1 MSPRTNS
8 SRLSNVRVIATNSA
22 PFAIE
27 HETVSPQSSTSQKQR
42 RSQPDIPITVLQQTE
57 HWIAVDKPPG
67 VLMHRSRLYYSTP
80 GERFLVDAVHRKLSA
95 EQSRQVEVRPVQRLD
110 RPTSGVV
117 IFGLNDKRNAA
128 MIQEALQAS
137 TARKQYWTLA
147 FGAKEMPHTWQNS
160 SPLKDLVGRNRK
172 QRAASTDFER
182 LGVFSEADIAVVR
195 ATLATGRRHQ
205 IRRHLSF
212 GRFPVVGDT
221 SHGDS
226 GLNHIAK
233 SAFGVTRLCLHSR
246 RVSFVDPFTSKVI
259 ELQVPVPDDLRQV
272 LTALPGYSTEMDA
285 QLDLHDDGLGERLHT
300 SADSSDSTSDEG
312 CENYQEESNAF

>member
-1 MSPRTNS
+1 
-8 SRLSNVRVIATNSA
+8 
-22 PFAIE
+22 
-27 HETVSPQSSTSQKQR
+27 
-42 RSQPDIPITVLQQTE
+42 
-57 HWIAVDKPPG
+57 
-67 VLMHRSRLYYSTP
+67 MHRSRLYYSKP

-117 IFGLNDKRNAA
+117 IFGLDDKRNAA
-128 MIQEALQAS
+128 MVQEALQAS

-147 FGAKEMPHTWQNS
+147 FGAKEMPHSWQNS
-160 SPLKDLVGRNRK
+160 NPLKDLVGQNRK
-172 QRAASTDFER
+172 QRPASTDFER

-205 IRRHLSF
+205 IRRHLSY

-226 GLNHIAK
+226 GLNHAAE
-233 SAFGVTRLCLHSR
+233 SAYGVTRLCLHSR

-272 LTALPGYSTEMDA
+272 LKALPGYSTEMDA
-285 QLDLHDDGLGERLHT
+285 RLDLHDDGFGEILNT
-300 SADSSDSTSDEG
+300 GTAFSNPTPEEG
-312 CENYQEESNAF
+312 YKN